1 MPSPVKVCLRYTDV
15 LLLLL
20 LKHQRGGN
28 AEKGPKPEGL
38 TPKRFNKTST
48 LSTTRR

>member
-1 MPSPVKVCLRYTDV
+1 MLNTIFKLLYLHELIQPQAT

-28 AEKGPKPEGL
+28 AEKGP
-38 TPKRFNKTST
+38 
-48 LSTTRR
+48 